1 MHRRDALKAH
11 RGTGHLLG
19 CPMDFNGDN
28 ILSSYNR
35 FQHPRVR
42 ILRCRRC
49 RRGALMTD
57 THKREVTSIIFFYDD
72 ANRTNL
78 FGY

>member
-28 ILSSYNR
+28 ILSS
-35 FQHPRVR
+35 R
-42 ILRCRRC
+42 I
-49 RRGALMTD
+49 TD
-57 THKREVTSIIFFYDD
+57 SSIREYEFCVAGLIVV
-72 ANRTNL
+72 L
-78 FGY
+78 